1 MANMIATRPD
11 WCISRQRVWGVPIV
25 IFYCEDCHEPLT
37 DRRFLD
43 RVVDLFAIHTADAW
57 YDRAAEELLGPDARC
72 PSCGGR
78 RFRKEDDILDVWF
91 DSGASHLAV
100 LHEGNGLPW
109 PCDMYLEGG
118 DQYRGWFHSSLLVGV
133 GLRGRAPYRECATNG
148 WVLDGE
154 GRAMSKSLGNV
165 IAPEDIIRNYGA
177 DVLRLWV
184 SSVAFQEDVRVSELI
199 LARLTEAYRK
209 IRNTFR
215 YALGNLHDFDPAA
228 DALPGAELLEIDR
241 WILYRAAALVE
252 QCRGWYDELAF
263 HRVYQAVYN
272 FATTDLSAVYFDIL
286 KDRLY
291 TSAPRSK
298 ARRSAQTAL
307 YRVQH
312 ALVRLFAPVLAFTC
326 EEAWSHMRRLPGDPD
341 SVHLA
346 LAPLPE
352 ELTAGLPEEH
362 ARLSADWDR
371 LMEVR
376 EAVLKSLEEARNAK
390 LIGAPLEAKILLEA
404 GGDLY
409 ALLDRYRREL
419 PSLFITSQVE
429 LREGGA
435 LRATV
440 VRADGTKCERC
451 WKYTLDIGSDPA
463 FPTICA
469 ACAAAVREIAGA

>member
-1 MANMIATRPD
+1 
-11 WCISRQRVWGVPIV
+11 
-25 IFYCEDCHEPLT
+25 
-37 DRRFLD
+37 
-43 RVVDLFAIHTADAW
+43 
-57 YDRAAEELLGPDARC
+57 
-72 PSCGGR
+72 
-78 RFRKEDDILDVWF
+78 
-91 DSGASHLAV
+91 
-100 LHEGNGLPW
+100 
-109 PCDMYLEGG
+109 
-118 DQYRGWFHSSLLVGV
+118 SLLVGV

-199 LARLTEAYRK
+199 LTRLTEAYRK

-215 YALGNLHDFDPAA
+215 YALGNLHDFDPSA
-228 DALPGAELLEIDR
+228 DALPGGELFEIDR
-241 WILYRAAALVE
+241 WILYRAAELVS
-252 QCRGWYDELAF
+252 QCRAWYDELAF

-272 FATTDLSAVYFDIL
+272 FATTDLSAVYYDIL

-291 TSAPRSK
+291 TSAPKSK

-376 EAVLKSLEEARNAK
+376 EVVLKALEEARNAK

-409 ALLDRYRREL
+409 DLLERYQREL
-419 PSLFITSQVE
+419 PSLFITSQVVLE
-429 LREGGA
+429 RGDS
-435 LRATV
+435 LRARV
-440 VRADGTKCERC
+440 ERAEGAKCERC
-451 WKYTLDIGSDPA
+451 WKYTLDIGADPA
-463 FPTICA
+463 LPTVCA
-469 ACAAAVREIAGA
+469 ACAAAVREIRGA

>member
-1 MANMIATRPD
+1 
-11 WCISRQRVWGVPIV
+11 
-25 IFYCEDCHEPLT
+25 
-37 DRRFLD
+37 
-43 RVVDLFAIHTADAW
+43 
-57 YDRAAEELLGPDARC
+57 
-72 PSCGGR
+72 
-78 RFRKEDDILDVWF
+78 
-91 DSGASHLAV
+91 
-100 LHEGNGLPW
+100 
-109 PCDMYLEGG
+109 
-118 DQYRGWFHSSLLVGV
+118 
-133 GLRGRAPYRECATNG
+133 
-148 WVLDGE
+148 VLDGE

-165 IAPEDIIRNYGA
+165 ISPEEIIRNYGA

-215 YALGNLHDFDPAA
+215 YALGNLHDFDPVA
-228 DALPGAELLEIDR
+228 DAVDGRELMEIDR

-252 QCRGWYDELAF
+252 QCRRWYDELAF

-272 FATTDLSAVYFDIL
+272 FTTTDLSAVYYDIL

-291 TSAPRSK
+291 TSAPKSK

-312 ALVRLFAPVLAFTC
+312 ALVRLLAPVLAFTC
-326 EEAWSHMRRLPGDPD
+326 EEAWGHMRRLPGDPD

-346 LAPLPE
+346 LAPVAG

-362 ARLSADWDR
+362 ERLSADWDR

-390 LIGAPLEAKILLEA
+390 QIGSGLEAKILLEA
-404 GGDLY
+404 DGGLY
-409 ALLDRYRREL
+409 ELLERYQAEL
-419 PSLFITSQVE
+419 PAVFITSQVE
-429 LREGGA
+429 LRRGEG

-451 WKYTLDIGSDPA
+451 WKYSTAVGSDPGL
-463 FPTICA
+463 PTVCP
-469 ACAAAVREIAGA
+469 ACAAAVREMLGA